1 MNAVTLTSSFPAT
14 VQPGIPKLGETPD
27 GWVRAPLGQFL
38 REVRRPIKMADN
50 GTYKLVTVKR
60 ARGGVVDRGS
70 FLGRDVL
77 VKSQFK
83 IEAGDFL
90 ISKRQI
96 VHGAC
101 GLVPD
106 ELAGSIVSNEYA
118 VLNGNADIDT
128 TFLNYLAH
136 SVFFQ
141 QTCFHSSIGVHVEK
155 MIFKL
160 DRWLKFDFNLPPLP
174 EQRKIAEFLS
184 TWDAAIR
191 TTEALLAT
199 AKAQKRALMQSLL
212 TGRRR
217 FPQFEGLDWKE
228 VRLGDVCQLQTGP
241 FGSQLKADEYSANT
255 DGVAVVMPKSL
266 INGSIDFSVCDFIEH
281 ERSNDLEKHRLVVG
295 DLLFSRRGDVART
308 ALITDADGPCICGT
322 GCLRARPETY
332 TLARFLSKL
341 LQMEFCRSWLE
352 ENAVGQTML
361 NLNTKIIGALPI
373 QIPSEE
379 EQKKIVAVF
388 DDADTQIEEHHL
400 SAQKLR
406 IEKKALMQQ
415 LLTGKRRVVV

>member
-14 VQPGIPKLGETPD
+14 VQPGIPNLGETPT
-27 GWVRAPLGQFL
+27 GWIKAPLGQFL
-38 REVRRPIKMADN
+38 REVRRPIKMEDDE
-50 GTYKLVTVKR
+50 TYKLVTVKR

-101 GLVPD
+101 GLVPNH
-106 ELAGSIVSNEYA
+106 LAGSIVSNEYA
-118 VLNGNADIDT
+118 VLNGNDAIDT

-174 EQRKIAEFLS
+174 EQRKIADILS
-184 TWDAAIR
+184 TWDAAIEK
-191 TTEALLAT
+191 TEALLAT

-217 FPQFEGLDWKE
+217 FPKFEGQPWKE
-228 VRLGDVCQLQTGP
+228 VRLGDVVDLITKGTTPTSVGFAFTDCGVN
-241 FGSQLKADEYSANT
+241 FVKAENVNDNGNILPAKAFISDE
-255 DGVAVVMPKSL
+255 
-266 INGSIDFSVCDFIEH
+266 CH
-281 ERSNDLEKHRLVVG
+281 EALRRSRFEAG
-295 DLLFSRRGDVART
+295 DLLVTIAGAIGRIGIVR
-308 ALITDADGPCICGT
+308 
-322 GCLRARPETY
+322 
-332 TLARFLSKL
+332 
-341 LQMEFCRSWLE
+341 E
-352 ENAVGQTML
+352 ENLPANTNQAVAIVRTPNHGVIARRML
-361 NLNTKIIGALPI
+361 FYWLQGDYIQSIFRTSVTTGAQPNISLKQLGNLPLRFPSI
-373 QIPSEE
+373 Q
-379 EQKKIVAVF
+379 EQNCIVSIL
-388 DDADTQIEEHHL
+388 DDAGSEVDALVTSIT
-400 SAQKLR
+400 KLR
-406 IEKKALMQQ
+406 TEKKALMQQ